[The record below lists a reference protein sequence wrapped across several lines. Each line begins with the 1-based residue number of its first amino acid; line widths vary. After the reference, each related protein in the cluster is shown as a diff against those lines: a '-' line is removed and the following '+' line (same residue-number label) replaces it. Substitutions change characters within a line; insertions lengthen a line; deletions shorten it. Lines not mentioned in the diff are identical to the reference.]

1 MDRHHDVG
9 VGLRAPHFEAVLAS
23 QAGIDF
29 VEVHAENHF
38 ASGGLARSLLQRV
51 AALLPVS
58 LHGTGAGLASKVPI
72 PLSHLRQLR
81 ALVER
86 VKPLLIS
93 DHVAQTWFVEG
104 GQVRHAGDL
113 LPVAFHHA
121 ALACLVDN
129 IARVQDHLGRQ
140 ILIENVAQY
149 VVFSQSDMPEV
160 EFLAQACERTGCG
173 LLLDLNNLCVNA
185 HNAHNALNA
194 DEVDPVASVRRWLD
208 ACPAHLVKELHLA
221 GSTPNP
227 GGLVIDDHAQPVS
240 EPVWALHQHALR
252 RFPHAVTLIE
262 WDEQLPTWSRLLQ
275 EAERARHQAEVTA

>member
-38 ASGGLARSLLQRV
+38 ASGGLAPALLQRV
-51 AALLPVS
+51 AAVLPVS

-72 PLSHLRQLR
+72 PVAHLRQLR

-86 VKPLLIS
+86 LKPLLIS

-113 LPVAFHHA
+113 LPVAFHQE

-160 EFLAQACERTGCG
+160 EFLVQACERTSCG

-185 HNAHNALNA
+185 LNA
-194 DEVDPVASVRRWLD
+194 DELDPEASVRRWLD

-275 EAERARHQAEVTA
+275 EAERARHQAEVMA